1 MMSLKFMNIQI
12 NLCLC
17 LPIRLEYYVVALLCY
32 QVWYS
37 RAIINRDVGNFISI
51 TPSFFH
57 DLSFISNAFIKK
69 HEYSNKIICISNHVK
84 STSSD

>member
-12 NLCLC
+12 NLFLC

-37 RAIINRDVGNFISI
+37 RAIINRDVGNFIVLPLDFSMI
-51 TPSFFH
+51 FRSFLM
-57 DLSFISNAFIKK
+57 LSLKFMNIQIR
-69 HEYSNKIICISNHVK
+69 
-84 STSSD
+84 